1 MWGAQVCLVTLQ
13 VMDIHPSYRML
24 LGRPSIHTIG
34 VVTSLL
40 HQCLK
45 YIINGILVTVKDE

>member
-24 LGRPSIHTIG
+24 LGRPLIHTTG
-34 VVTSLL
+34 VVASLL

-45 YIINGILVTVKDE
+45 YIINGIMVTVKDE